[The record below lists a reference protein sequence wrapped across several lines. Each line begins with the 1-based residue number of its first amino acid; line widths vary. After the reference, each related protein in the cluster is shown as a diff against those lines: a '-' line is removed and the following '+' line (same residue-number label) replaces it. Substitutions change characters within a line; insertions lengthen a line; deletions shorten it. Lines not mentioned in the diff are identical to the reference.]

1 MDNQNLDLVVDPL
14 NRVELEDQMHF
25 LQIIVSKIQVEL
37 AELLE
42 HLLMEQE
49 EMDLLHHPLTM
60 EPVEA
65 GVEVLGLLLE
75 HLADLELQGV
85 QEQY

>member
-49 EMDLLHHPLTM
+49 EMDLLRQPPTM
-60 EPVEA
+60 EPVVA
-65 GVEVLGLLLE
+65 VVEVLGLLLE